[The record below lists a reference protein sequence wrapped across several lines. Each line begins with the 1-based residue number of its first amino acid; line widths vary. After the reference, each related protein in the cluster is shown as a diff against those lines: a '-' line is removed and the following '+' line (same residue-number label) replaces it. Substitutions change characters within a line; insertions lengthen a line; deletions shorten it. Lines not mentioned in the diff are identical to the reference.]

1 MTEIISG
8 IVAAIVIIILSQ
20 LLSKQFTMKLIATT
34 ILVAIAF
41 IYVGFSLKNNPVS
54 LIILESAFAMFL
66 YFLAIIGYKWNNSL
80 IAFGIILHGLWD
92 ISHHKGFLI
101 DTDVASYWPSF
112 CFVID
117 VIDGVYFLLVFK
129 KTDKKILETPQELH

>member
-1 MTEIISG
+1 MAEIISG

-20 LLSKQFTMKLIATT
+20 LLSKQFSMKLIATT

-54 LIILESAFAMFL
+54 LVILESAFAMFL
-66 YFLAIIGYKWNNSL
+66 YFLAIIGYRWNNSL

-92 ISHHKGFLI
+92 ISHHNRFLI
-101 DTDVASYWPSF
+101 GTDVASYWPSF
-112 CFVID
+112 CFIID
-117 VIDGVYFLLVFK
+117 IIDGLYFLVIFRRK
-129 KTDKKILETPQELH
+129 AKNQ